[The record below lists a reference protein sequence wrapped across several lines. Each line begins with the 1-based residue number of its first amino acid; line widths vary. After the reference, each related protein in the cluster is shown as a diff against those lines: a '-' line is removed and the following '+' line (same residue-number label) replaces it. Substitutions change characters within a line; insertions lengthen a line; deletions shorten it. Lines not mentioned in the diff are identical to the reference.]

1 MKEVK
6 LNMNLGDFNIKSLG
20 KDLLSNNALPN
31 FVNDFIKELS
41 NYLQNNKE
49 NNINGKN
56 INKNDK
62 DVQDYR
68 NEREKN
74 MNDIELKEDKTYVV
88 SDISDN

>member
-20 KDLLSNNALPN
+20 KELLSNNTLPN